1 MEGCR
6 YGIKRALHFDS
17 DAMDRLSIKGYR
29 CRVLLSIHP
38 LLKIL
43 IIFLHIITM
52 QRSLSKEKYFLS
64 VALKQQVV
72 SSWFSKAAFMDL
84 WKKRWNAFTFFT
96 SKLWTLKWWAKKS
109 DDLGKSQRSSSSLMI
124 MMTFTKNKWNF
135 LCLCRTYC
143 SCNCNR
149 IAMPFMVVPLLLLK
163 IKVCLLSRW
172 A

>member
-43 IIFLHIITM
+43 IIFLHIITK

-84 WKKRWNAFTFFT
+84 WKKRWNAFTFYFKALNSEVMSQKT
-96 SKLWTLKWWAKKS
+96 
-109 DDLGKSQRSSSSLMI
+109 DDLGKSQSSSSSLMI

>member
-52 QRSLSKEKYFLS
+52 QSLSKEKYFLS

-72 SSWFSKAAFMDL
+72 SSWFSNATFMDL
-84 WKKRWNAFTFFT
+84 
-96 SKLWTLKWWAKKS
+96 
-109 DDLGKSQRSSSSLMI
+109 
-124 MMTFTKNKWNF
+124 
-135 LCLCRTYC
+135 
-143 SCNCNR
+143 
-149 IAMPFMVVPLLLLK
+149 
-163 IKVCLLSRW
+163 
-172 A
+172 